1 MDNPENRRNFRRA
14 LFTME
19 DDIQGIF
26 SIPDSHLR
34 PITTHILNLSEGGA
48 HFIIDSSDEDHFQPG
63 TKTVLVQIKGP
74 DPLQYLVNV
83 DAEVKWILDHSIME
97 YVGAGCQFLDISQ
110 SSRDQIKSFVE
121 AWTEEESPE

>member
-1 MDNPENRRNFRRA
+1 MENPENRRNYQRA

-19 DDIQGIF
+19 DDIQGVF
-26 SIPDSHLR
+26 SIPDSHIR
-34 PITTHILNLSEGGA
+34 PINTNILNLGEGGA
-48 HFIIDSSDEDHFQPG
+48 HFIIDSSDESHFQPG
-63 TKTVLVQIKGP
+63 TKIVLVQIKGP

-83 DAEVKWILDHSIME
+83 DAEVKWILDHNIME

-121 AWTEEESPE
+121 AWNEEDKQE

>member
-1 MDNPENRRNFRRA
+1 MENPESRRQYKRA
-14 LFTME
+14 LFTIE
-19 DDIQGIF
+19 NDIQGIF
-26 SIPDSHLR
+26 SIPGSDIR
-34 PITTHILNLSEGGA
+34 PISTHILNLGEGGA
-48 HFIIDSSDEDHFQPG
+48 HFIIDSKDESHFQPG
-63 TKTVLVQIKGP
+63 TKIVLIQIKGP

-83 DAEVKWILDHSIME
+83 DAEVKWILDHNIME